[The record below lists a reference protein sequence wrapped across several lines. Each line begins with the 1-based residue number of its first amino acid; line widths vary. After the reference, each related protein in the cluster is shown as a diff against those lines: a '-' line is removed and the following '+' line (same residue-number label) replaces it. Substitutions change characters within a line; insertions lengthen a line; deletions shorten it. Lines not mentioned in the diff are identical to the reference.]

1 MKKLVSAI
9 LVAVC
14 GLFATPV
21 FAGTIS
27 IDFEH
32 TPGLDG
38 ILGTADDV
46 AMPNTF
52 LQTLGTQYAALGLTF
67 TQGQLLQ
74 SDFYNGDPS
83 NHYMSSRN
91 PIVQLSTAMSS
102 LSIDSYSIWNV
113 TVTLYDIDGNA
124 IWWEQLFNPAA
135 GSSFLRGQL
144 VAISP
149 EPFYSFSILPDN
161 PDHILNLDNLVLTTY
176 EPTVDVPEP
185 SSAALLALAM
195 VLGALAWRGG
205 ARLRT

>member
-1 MKKLVSAI
+1 MKKLASSI
-9 LVAVC
+9 LFALC
-14 GLFATPV
+14 GLFAAPA

-46 AMPNTF
+46 AMPNTY
-52 LQTLGTQYAALGLTF
+52 LQTLSTQYASLGLTF

-74 SDFYNGDPS
+74 TSFYNGDPS
-83 NHYMSSRN
+83 NHFMSSRN

-149 EPFYSFSILPDN
+149 EPFYSFSVLPDN
-161 PDHILNLDNLVLTTY
+161 PNQILNLDNLVLTTY
-176 EPTVDVPEP
+176 EPSVDVPEP
-185 SSAALLALAM
+185 SALALFALAM
-195 VLGALAWRGG
+195 MLGGLAWRVR
-205 ARLRT
+205 APR